1 MIKSVEFKNFRNV
14 NGLYTFNKTL
24 NIIIG
29 KNSTGKTNIL
39 DGIKVAFSTITDDY
53 CRIDISDFKDSNPSN
68 DIEINI
74 ELEYNAIPSFN
85 HIDMNGKDFCGFKVK
100 IIRTHTGRIIKKVSL
115 YYGSRIDMD
124 IVREDPSIPSIYSIP
139 LLRIEDIYS
148 SGLTAGITNFIDSE
162 EKYRNLKQASKD
174 AIKKELEE
182 KETQFTRLCK
192 KFDQN
197 LRIELSDPKIS
208 DEKIYIVDGDAEH
221 NFRIGSGYKSVAN
234 IMLNTLNEKF
244 KIILIDE
251 IENHL
256 HPALI
261 RTMIRELRERANT
274 IIIASTHSPVVINE
288 LALEELMDVSGKKFA
303 DISAQNQIKLKRFL
317 HPGRN
322 ELILADKVILVEGYT
337 EEILLRYYL
346 TINNN
351 NWTIVNVAGVMF
363 EPYIELCVLLSKECL
378 VISDTDCSLIDG
390 KTPTTRFNN
399 LKICCEKNNIK
410 LFEVDN
416 TLETDLYNNGF
427 IQDKWDLLKKH
438 EKYDIMIAKNNKK
451 TEIAGKI
458 IEEGVDLSGWHI
470 LKKVNDEFES
480 N

>member
-1 MIKSVEFKNFRNV
+1 MRWNMIKCVEFKNFRNV
-14 NGLYTFNKTL
+14 SGVYKFDKTL

-53 CRIDISDFKDSNPSN
+53 CKISLSDFKGSNPNN

-74 ELEYNAIPSFN
+74 ELKYNAISSFN
-85 HIDMNGKDFCGFKVK
+85 HKDMNGNDFCGFKVK

-115 YYGSRIDMD
+115 FYGGRIDMD
-124 IVREDPSIPSIYSIP
+124 IVREDPNIPSIYSIP

-162 EKYRNLKQASKD
+162 EKYKNLRQASKE
-174 AIKKELEE
+174 AIKKELKE
-182 KETQFTRLCK
+182 KETRFLKLCD
-192 KFDQN
+192 KFNQS
-197 LRIELSDPKIS
+197 LKIELSDPKIS
-208 DEKIYIVDGDAEH
+208 DEKIYIVDGDEEH
-221 NFRIGSGYKSVAN
+221 NFRIGAGYKSVAN
-234 IMLNTLNEKF
+234 IMLNTLNENY

-261 RTMIRELRERANT
+261 RNLIRELRGIANT
-274 IIIASTHSPVVINE
+274 IIIASTHSSVVINE
-288 LALEELMDVSGKKFA
+288 LELEELIDVSGKKLTS
-303 DISAQNQIKLKRFL
+303 ISQSNQQKLKRFL

-337 EEILLRYYL
+337 EEMLLRYYL
-346 TINNN
+346 SNNNN
-351 NWTIVNVAGVMF
+351 NWTIINVAGVMF
-363 EPYIELCVLLSKECL
+363 EPYIELCVLLNKECL
-378 VISDTDCSLIDG
+378 VISDTDCSQTDG
-390 KTPTTRFNN
+390 NSPTTRFEN
-399 LKICCEKNNIK
+399 LKLYCGKNGIK
-410 LFEVDN
+410 LFAVNN

-427 IQDKWDLLKKH
+427 IKNDWNLLEQH
-438 EKYDIMIAKNNKK
+438 DEYDVMVAKSNKK

-458 IEEGVDLSGWHI
+458 IEEGIDLSKMAYP
-470 LKKVNDEFES
+470 KKGE
-480 N
+480 